1 MPFALTIAVFII
13 FFNILMWV
21 VFFKKFNAF
30 FSTDKI
36 IEETNEKAKEIIKSI
51 NFNAGRSIDLIEDKI
66 KQLKAVSAEAER
78 KIGMLK
84 KELSLAES
92 SKSFQ
97 KKLDSASKNSF
108 MQGDL
113 FFTEKAK
120 NELGIKNLPKPEVEV
135 RKIPVVEPELFMA
148 ENPIVPKKD
157 FKTQV
162 LELRALGIPA
172 EEIARKTGRSIQEVK
187 LVIEF
192 S

>member
-97 KKLDSASKNSF
+97 KKLDSASKNSLCRATCF
-108 MQGDL
+108 LQ
-113 FFTEKAK
+113 KR
-120 NELGIKNLPKPEVEV
+120 
-135 RKIPVVEPELFMA
+135 RKMS
-148 ENPIVPKKD
+148 
-157 FKTQV
+157 
-162 LELRALGIPA
+162 LE
-172 EEIARKTGRSIQEVK
+172 
-187 LVIEF
+187 
-192 S
+192 

>member
-84 KELSLAES
+84 K
-92 SKSFQ
+92 SFLLLKAQ
-97 KKLDSASKNSF
+97 NHFRKNWT
-108 MQGDL
+108 L
-113 FFTEKAK
+113 
-120 NELGIKNLPKPEVEV
+120 LPK
-135 RKIPVVEPELFMA
+135 IPLCRATCFL
-148 ENPIVPKKD
+148 KK
-157 FKTQV
+157 KKKMS
-162 LELRALGIPA
+162 LE
-172 EEIARKTGRSIQEVK
+172 
-187 LVIEF
+187 
-192 S
+192 